1 MKEFKTMIAIVSF
14 GLLVFIA
21 WCGYT
26 LTSNPVNNKP
36 IAEQHIDT
44 SAIECWDGGFG
55 DGNIRMVGAW
65 VKGYKDNTVLI
76 EDETGNIWM
85 MDDCYIDKDE
95 FLLLWLADNHT
106 PDNVKD
112 DLIIKVWTELH

>member
-1 MKEFKTMIAIVSF
+1 MKGFLAFAVGALFSIALAVSQPMT
-14 GLLVFIA
+14 A
-21 WCGYT
+21 
-26 LTSNPVNNKP
+26 
-36 IAEQHIDT
+36 AEAKAPSHIDT
-44 SAIECWDGGFG
+44 SAIEMWDGDFSS
-55 DGNIRMVGAW
+55 GNIRMVGAW
-65 VKGYKDNTVLI
+65 VKGYEDNSVLI

-106 PDNVKD
+106 SDNVED